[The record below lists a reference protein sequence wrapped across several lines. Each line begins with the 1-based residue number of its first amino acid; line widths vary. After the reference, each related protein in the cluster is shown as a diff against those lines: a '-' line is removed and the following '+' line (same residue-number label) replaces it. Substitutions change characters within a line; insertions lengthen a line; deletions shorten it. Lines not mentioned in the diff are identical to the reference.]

1 MDFVSLDQKIG
12 EAAKEKIRNMPLFG
26 TDNFRSW
33 MLYFE
38 PGDGTPMH
46 YHQSPET
53 FLVID
58 GKCSVKSIDGA
69 EQIIEKN
76 QIIFL
81 AAKDYYQLTN
91 VGTEPLV
98 LFGNRSEP
106 FGVRPVRAGEEQA
119 AEKGA

>member
-12 EAAKEKIRNMPLFG
+12 EAGKDKIRNMHLFG
-26 TDNFRSW
+26 TENFRSW
-33 MLYFE
+33 ILYFE

-46 YHQSPET
+46 FHQSPET

-58 GKCSVKSIDGA
+58 GKCSIKSIQG
-69 EQIIEKN
+69 EERIVEKN
-76 QIIFL
+76 EVVFFP
-81 AAKDYYQLTN
+81 AKEYYQLTN
-91 VGTEPLV
+91 VGTGPLV

>member
-26 TDNFRSW
+26 TENFRSW

-58 GKCSVKSIDGA
+58 GKCSVKSIDGV
-69 EQIIEKN
+69 ERIIENN
-76 QIIFL
+76 QIVFL

-106 FGVRPVRAGEEQA
+106 FGIRPVRAGEEQA

>member
-12 EAAKEKIRNMPLFG
+12 EAGKEKIRNVHLFG
-26 TDNFRSW
+26 TENFRSW

-53 FLVID
+53 FLVIE
-58 GKCSVKSIDGA
+58 GKCSVKSMDG
-69 EQIIEKN
+69 EERIIEKN
-76 QIIFL
+76 QIVFF

-106 FGVRPVRAGEEQA
+106 FGVRPVRAGEEQGA
-119 AEKGA
+119 RKGA

>member
-1 MDFVSLDQKIG
+1 MEFVNLTQKID
-12 EAAKEKIRNMPLFG
+12 EAGKDKQRNVHLFG

-46 YHQSPET
+46 FHQSPET

-58 GKCSVKSIDGA
+58 GSCSVKGIKGD
-69 EQIIEKN
+69 ERVLKKN
-76 QIIFL
+76 DIVFL
-81 AAKDYYQLTN
+81 PAKEYYQLTS
-91 VGTEPLV
+91 VGTAPLV

-106 FGVRPVRAGEEQA
+106 FGVRPVRADEPA
-119 AEKGA
+119 SAETA

>member
-12 EAAKEKIRNMPLFG
+12 EAGKEKIRNTHLFEA
-26 TDNFRSW
+26 DNFRSW

-53 FLVID
+53 FLVIE
-58 GKCSVKSIDGA
+58 GKCSVKSMDG
-69 EQIIEKN
+69 EERIIEKN
-76 QIIFL
+76 QIVFL

-119 AEKGA
+119 AGKGT

>member
-1 MDFVSLDQKIG
+1 MDFVSLDRKIDEAGRQKTRNTHLF
-12 EAAKEKIRNMPLFG
+12 EAA
-26 TDNFRSW
+26 NFRSW

-46 YHQSPET
+46 FHQSPET
-53 FLVID
+53 FLVIE
-58 GKCSVKSIDGA
+58 GKCSIKN
-69 EQIIEKN
+69 IEGGERIVGKN
-76 QIIFL
+76 EVVFFR
-81 AAKDYYQLTN
+81 AKEYYQLTN
-91 VGTEPLV
+91 VGSEPLV

>member
-12 EAAKEKIRNMPLFG
+12 EAGKEKIRNTHLFEA
-26 TDNFRSW
+26 DNFRSW

-53 FLVID
+53 FLVIE
-58 GKCSVKSIDGA
+58 GKCSVKSMDG
-69 EQIIEKN
+69 EERIIEKN
-76 QIIFL
+76 QIVFL

-119 AEKGA
+119 AGKRT

>member
-1 MDFVSLDQKIG
+1 MDQKIG

-26 TDNFRSW
+26 TENFRSW

-69 EQIIEKN
+69 ERIIEKN

-81 AAKDYYQLTN
+81 AAKDTIHLPIF
-91 VGTEPLV
+91 GTDRW
-98 LFGNRSEP
+98 FSSANRSNPSVFLPLEP
-106 FGVRPVRAGEEQA
+106 GKRKPPQ
-119 AEKGA
+119 K

>member
-12 EAAKEKIRNMPLFG
+12 EAAKDKIRNMPLFG
-26 TDNFRSW
+26 TENFRSW

-69 EQIIEKN
+69 ERIIEKN

-106 FGVRPVRAGEEQA
+106 FGVRPVRAGEEKT
-119 AEKGA
+119 AEKGV